1 MADSSS
7 AAAAAATLLE
17 RFSSGSSVKL
27 LATALAV
34 FAAILL
40 VIDKLIAAP
49 VDPREPPVVKGI
61 LPIIGHWISVN
72 TSYPGVY
79 EKLAKQSKLPVC
91 TIPVLNKKMYVINNA
106 NLVQSAMRNKT
117 LEFGARIEEIGRI
130 MGVDPVIVKRLVKE
144 NAVEEISRVTVS
156 ALSGENLL
164 SLNLNALKY
173 IGGRFNEVKPGS
185 PLQIDDVHHWSRDL
199 IGQATTRALYG
210 EHSPFNNPELVDA
223 IWTYESGLGKLQ
235 YGWISKFIAGKALE
249 ARKKIVTGLVGYYMR
264 KLDQG
269 PTVSAVIK
277 GRAEFWRSFGLS
289 DIMLGA
295 MDSLPASSTVNTA
308 PSMFWLIVNVF
319 AESKYL
325 SAVRKEVEGANVIT
339 ITQEGDKR
347 IATVD
352 VLELGKSCH
361 YLVACYRE
369 TLRMENTVTG
379 SRTVT
384 SKDTTITDH
393 ETGREYLLKEGVEVQ
408 WSASVMHKKSIW
420 GEDSEKYNPARWLK
434 GTPEIN
440 KGSKESFVPF
450 GGGKHLCPGRNFAFA
465 ELLGCLAVLAVGF
478 ELEGVEV
485 PDHAMLFSTSGLRSP
500 IYGNKSSKATLRRR
514 AGWEDVEWRYK

>member
-1 MADSSS
+1 
-7 AAAAAATLLE
+7 
-17 RFSSGSSVKL
+17 
-27 LATALAV
+27 
-34 FAAILL
+34 
-40 VIDKLIAAP
+40 
-49 VDPREPPVVKGI
+49 
-61 LPIIGHWISVN
+61 
-72 TSYPGVY
+72 
-79 EKLAKQSKLPVC
+79 
-91 TIPVLNKKMYVINNA
+91 MYVINNA

-185 PLQIDDVHHWSRDL
+185 PSRL
-199 IGQATTRALYG
+199 TTFTTGPVISSVKPPPGLCMASTAPLTTRNLSTLFAY
-210 EHSPFNNPELVDA
+210 HR
-223 IWTYESGLGKLQ
+223 TYESGLGKLQ

-352 VLELGKSCH
+352 VPELGKSCH

-420 GEDSEKYNPARWLK
+420 GEDSEKYNPR
-434 GTPEIN
+434 
-440 KGSKESFVPF
+440 
-450 GGGKHLCPGRNFAFA
+450 GG
-465 ELLGCLAVLAVGF
+465 
-478 ELEGVEV
+478 
-485 PDHAMLFSTSGLRSP
+485 
-500 IYGNKSSKATLRRR
+500 
-514 AGWEDVEWRYK
+514 